1 MRDASGLL
9 LVCLYVDDILIAH
22 QDEEVVLR
30 LMTALTLKYQV
41 NDLGS
46 PSKFLGMTIHRSKG
60 SVDISQKVYIEEI
73 LYRNS
78 VSGFIVY
85 LHGCP
90 VHWGTLKQTVVA
102 LSSTTAESI
111 AACEGLQQ
119 AEWIRLVIAELE
131 GSNPTEA
138 INQQVGSLPAISRI
152 KKDGSSNAQK
162 AVVVRFD
169 HVKDAHKSN
178 KVELQYV
185 PTVFT
190 RVARVEHPV
199 RVKLLPV
206 RVALVVREVPAVV
219 GTQCA
224 CVKSPLVLSVLAVCC
239 LKSLL
244 TLSGSA
250 VPCVKSLL
258 VLSVTTFCCVKPLL
272 VTSVLSDPC
281 AKSLPVVPCVKS
293 LQLLSGWEVTC
304 VELLR
309 VPVERG
315 VSA

>member
-1 MRDASGLL
+1 MQELGGSSSPPPATYSGQFPP
-9 LVCLYVDDILIAH
+9 I
-22 QDEEVVLR
+22 R
-30 LMTALTLKYQV
+30 
-41 NDLGS
+41 
-46 PSKFLGMTIHRSKG
+46 PF
-60 SVDISQKVYIEEI
+60 
-73 LYRNS
+73 
-78 VSGFIVY
+78 VSAAES
-85 LHGCP
+85 
-90 VHWGTLKQTVVA
+90 GTLNN
-102 LSSTTAESI
+102 L
-111 AACEGLQQ
+111 
-119 AEWIRLVIAELE
+119 
-131 GSNPTEA
+131 
-138 INQQVGSLPAISRI
+138 
-152 KKDGSSNAQK
+152 
-162 AVVVRFD
+162 
-169 HVKDAHKSN
+169 
-178 KVELQYV
+178 
-185 PTVFT
+185 FT

-281 AKSLPVVPCVKS
+281 VKSLPVVPCVKS